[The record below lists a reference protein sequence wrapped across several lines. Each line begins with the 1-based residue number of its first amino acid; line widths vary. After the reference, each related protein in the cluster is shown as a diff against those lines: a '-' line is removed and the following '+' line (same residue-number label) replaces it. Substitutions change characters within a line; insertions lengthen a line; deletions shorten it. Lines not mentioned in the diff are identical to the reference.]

1 MRTTRAFAVA
11 AATGALLLA
20 PACSDEDGDGATTDE
35 EIQDVEDTGED
46 IADEVEQEVEGQD
59 TGSNEDDE

>member
-1 MRTTRAFAVA
+1 MRTTRAFVVA